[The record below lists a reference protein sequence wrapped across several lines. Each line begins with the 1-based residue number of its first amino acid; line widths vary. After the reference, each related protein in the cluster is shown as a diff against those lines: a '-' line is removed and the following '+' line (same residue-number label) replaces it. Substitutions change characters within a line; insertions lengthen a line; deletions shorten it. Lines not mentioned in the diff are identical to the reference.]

1 MGPLMLPDLT
11 VLIADPSVYC
21 RRVLR
26 DMMAQSGIKRVFEA
40 TDGAEALSGLAE
52 ARPDLMIIDVD
63 IPFLSGV
70 EVARMLRADRS
81 RSIWQTPVML
91 MVSRPHRRL
100 IEEALAAGVDDV
112 LCKPIAPRA
121 VWGHIGRLVELGRV
135 KPADPVVQRPVATA
149 QNPSEKVE
157 PAAAA

>member
-1 MGPLMLPDLT
+1 MGPLTLPDLT

-40 TDGAEALSGLAE
+40 SDGAEALSGVAE
-52 ARPDLMIIDVD
+52 ARPDLLIIDAD
-63 IPFLSGV
+63 IPFINGV
-70 EVARMLRADRS
+70 EVTRMLRADRS
-81 RSIWQTPVML
+81 RPSWSTPVIL
-91 MVSRPHRRL
+91 MVARPHRRM

-112 LCKPIAPRA
+112 LCKPMAPRS
-121 VWGHIGRLVELGRV
+121 VWSHVGRLVEVGRV
-135 KPADPVVQRPVATA
+135 KPAGAVLRPAEPLA
-149 QNPSEKVE
+149 QTSEKVA

>member
-1 MGPLMLPDLT
+1 MGPLTLPDLT

-40 TDGAEALSGLAE
+40 SDGAEALSGVAE
-52 ARPDLMIIDVD
+52 ARPDLLIMDAD
-63 IPFLSGV
+63 IPFITGV
-70 EVARMLRADRS
+70 EVTRMLRADRARTS
-81 RSIWQTPVML
+81 WSTPVML
-91 MVSRPHRRL
+91 MVSRPHRRM

-112 LCKPIAPRA
+112 LCKPMAPRN
-121 VWGHIGRLVELGRV
+121 VWSHVGRLVEVGRV
-135 KPADPVVQRPVATA
+135 KPAGAVLRPAEPVA
-149 QNPSEKVE
+149 QGSEKVA

>member
-1 MGPLMLPDLT
+1 MGPLTLPDLT

-40 TDGAEALSGLAE
+40 SDGAEALSGVAE
-52 ARPDLMIIDVD
+52 ARPDLLIIDAD
-63 IPFLSGV
+63 ITFINGV
-70 EVARMLRADRS
+70 EVTRMLRADRS
-81 RSIWQTPVML
+81 RASWSTPVIL
-91 MVSRPHRRL
+91 MVARPHRRM

-112 LCKPIAPRA
+112 LCKPMAPRS
-121 VWGHIGRLVELGRV
+121 VWSHVGRLVEVGRV
-135 KPADPVVQRPVATA
+135 KPAGAVLRPAEPLAHT
-149 QNPSEKVE
+149 SEKVA

>member
-52 ARPDLMIIDVD
+52 ARPDLLIVDVD
-63 IPFLSGV
+63 IPFLNGI
-70 EVARMLRADRS
+70 EVCRMLRADRT

-121 VWGHIGRLVELGRV
+121 VWSHVGRLVEVGRV
-135 KPADPVVQRPVATA
+135 KPTDAVFQRAPPGPQDNA
-149 QNPSEKVE
+149 EKVE
-157 PAAAA
+157 PVAAA